1 MLKFRKAVFIVV
13 YHRDKNKI
21 FYVILKRKK
30 HWRGFEFPKGGVE
43 KGEKLAEAAKREVK
57 EETGLNVLK
66 LKKFNLNGKYL
77 YNQKVYDRPGISGQ
91 TYSLFSA
98 EVIKRKIKVDKKEH
112 YSGEWIEFE
121 KAIEKLTW
129 QDQRKALKIVDKWIK
144 KQNK

>member
-13 YHRDKNKI
+13 YHIDKNKI

-30 HWRGFEFPKGGVE
+30 HWKGFEFPKGGVE